1 MKKITSLLLVF
12 GMIGF
17 GGFFFSSCDET
28 NLLEFDFNFNSA
40 DITFEVD
47 QTQQSGTIQLVETI
61 IKTNLDSIMDANN
74 ASIDKIETIYL
85 TKCVFTIQ
93 GPEAQTFD
101 ILSNISASVTTTDL
115 GQVMIAEGFKS
126 KTAKSAELNV
136 SPNVELTN
144 YLKKETFV
152 FTATGVTTAPI
163 PEPVQ
168 MQAKLTYKVKVKL

>member
-1 MKKITSLLLVF
+1 
-12 GMIGF
+12 
-17 GGFFFSSCDET
+17 
-28 NLLEFDFNFNSA
+28 
-40 DITFEVD
+40 
-47 QTQQSGTIQLVETI
+47 LVETI